1 MKIEK
6 YSRVTREDYEQWFR
20 ENASLREK
28 VDRDSLRLRYH
39 LMPETGWLN
48 DPNGLMEWNGTYHIY
63 YQYDP
68 FDAEG
73 NLKLWNHCA
82 TRDFVHYENW
92 GPVLFPD
99 QDFDAHGVYSGSA
112 FPEGGT
118 AHFFYT
124 GNVKCFD
131 RPDYDYI
138 TAGRKS
144 TTVRV
149 DSPDGQHFS
158 EKKVLLTPEDYPDD
172 ISCHV
177 RDPKILKYEGMYY
190 MVLGARDLD
199 DCGQVLLYRSEDM
212 ERWEYFS
219 RIRTRE
225 PFGYMWECPDLF
237 FLEGKLLLICCP
249 QGVQKVDLEYENVY
263 QCVCMAV
270 SGDLQTGELEV
281 AEEAVYP
288 SVDRGFDFYAPQ
300 IFEDETGRRILIGW
314 MGIPDAPYENPT
326 AERGWQHAL
335 TLPRELHLR
344 DGRLIQTP
352 LEELKKL
359 RREEWKFSTAE
370 ELALAGEKMGRREG
384 PVFEAVL
391 EFSSC
396 SAMRLQ
402 LRQGTELIYENG
414 LLSLEIRDGGCGRT
428 VRHGKTE
435 ELRDLRIFSDVS
447 SLEIFVNG
455 GEMVFSTRVY
465 ADCCPDSEAG
475 EGYLYLQGG
484 CRVKGSVYRLSEI
497 IMEKR
502 GDSGAESSEN
512 MVVTK

>member
-28 VDRDSLRLRYH
+28 VGRDSLRLRYH

-149 DSPDGQHFS
+149 DSPD
-158 EKKVLLTPEDYPDD
+158 
-172 ISCHV
+172 SCASS
-177 RDPKILKYEGMYY
+177 R
-190 MVLGARDLD
+190 
-199 DCGQVLLYRSEDM
+199 M
-212 ERWEYFS
+212 EYS
-219 RIRTRE
+219 
-225 PFGYMWECPDLF
+225 
-237 FLEGKLLLICCP
+237 
-249 QGVQKVDLEYENVY
+249 
-263 QCVCMAV
+263 
-270 SGDLQTGELEV
+270 TG
-281 AEEAVYP
+281 
-288 SVDRGFDFYAPQ
+288 
-300 IFEDETGRRILIGW
+300 
-314 MGIPDAPYENPT
+314 
-326 AERGWQHAL
+326 
-335 TLPRELHLR
+335 
-344 DGRLIQTP
+344 
-352 LEELKKL
+352 
-359 RREEWKFSTAE
+359 
-370 ELALAGEKMGRREG
+370 
-384 PVFEAVL
+384 
-391 EFSSC
+391 C
-396 SAMRLQ
+396 S
-402 LRQGTELIYENG
+402 
-414 LLSLEIRDGGCGRT
+414 LLS
-428 VRHGKTE
+428 
-435 ELRDLRIFSDVS
+435 VS
-447 SLEIFVNG
+447 V
-455 GEMVFSTRVY
+455 
-465 ADCCPDSEAG
+465 
-475 EGYLYLQGG
+475 
-484 CRVKGSVYRLSEI
+484 
-497 IMEKR
+497 
-502 GDSGAESSEN
+502 
-512 MVVTK
+512 